1 MKQFIRK
8 YSGLTITA
16 LLFIAVFL
24 FWFHCFP
31 QAMNY
36 QEQNQLFLFSTD
48 YFLQRI
54 ALPGGLT
61 DWLSELTVQFY
72 YLSWLGAL
80 LLALIAVAIQRLTL
94 LTTKSK
100 LLSANILSLLPVV
113 LLIGVMGDE
122 NVLLSYPTAILCALA
137 ATACTRRMPWW
148 GDIVAVPML
157 YWLIGPMTIAY
168 VLIRIIDNPR
178 KEWWTIIWLPV
189 IQLLAYTLFIKE
201 YPLIE
206 VMLGINYYRIP
217 LVLMMPKTL
226 WIVPLAII
234 VLKFLFSKN
243 KVLENKPILSLVSL
257 AVVIACS
264 TGAVKLGYPK
274 DKYELLMQDYL
285 VRQGKWQEIIDRAE
299 HYQVK
304 TAFSSNAVNL
314 ALGMTNQL
322 ADRQFTFYQSGEDAL
337 IMPMV
342 RDNMSNLPSAEA
354 FYQLGMTNSAKRYMY
369 DIQES
374 IINGRQSGRCMKRI
388 AECLIIDEQYKV
400 AQKYLDVLK
409 QTVFYRQW
417 ANDASLDIKNNKGE
431 IGKAQRT
438 RRIKENVLY
447 DYSQIDKMFGQLVVE
462 NKDNKLA
469 LEYFLG
475 QLLLK
480 GDVKSFMGYLGWV
493 MQQGAYAQVPVGY
506 QDAMRCIQS
515 HGTAPNSAYG
525 SYLKNKLGVR
535 N

>member
-1 MKQFIRK
+1 M
-8 YSGLTITA
+8 TTA
-16 LLFIAVFL
+16 LLFIAVFI
-24 FWFHCFP
+24 FWLHCFP

-36 QEQNQLFLFSTD
+36 QEQNQLFLFSTT

-54 ALPGGLT
+54 ALPGGLA
-61 DWLSELTVQFY
+61 DWLSELIVQFY
-72 YLSWLGAL
+72 YVPWLGAL
-80 LLALIAVAIQRLTL
+80 LLALIAIAIQRLML
-94 LTTKSK
+94 LTTRRKS
-100 LLSANILSLLPVV
+100 LAINILSLLPVV
-113 LLIGVMGDE
+113 LLISVMGDE
-122 NVLLSYPTAILCALA
+122 NVLLSYPIAILCTLA
-137 ATACTRRMPWW
+137 ATVCMKRMPWW
-148 GDIVAVPML
+148 GDVIAVPLL
-157 YWLIGPMTIAY
+157 YWLFGTMTIVY
-168 VLIRIIDNPR
+168 VLLRIIDNPG
-178 KEWWTIIWLPV
+178 KEWWTIIWMPA

-217 LVLMMPKTL
+217 LVLMIPKTL
-226 WIVPLAII
+226 WIVPLAIV
-234 VLKFLFSKN
+234 VLAFLFSKY
-243 KVLENKPILSLVSL
+243 KKPYSFIQSLLSL
-257 AVVIACS
+257 AVVIACAIA
-264 TGAVKLGYPK
+264 GVWLGYPK

-314 ALGMTNQL
+314 ALGMTRQL

-342 RDNMSNLPSAEA
+342 RDNMSDLPSAEA
-354 FYQLGMTNSAKRYMY
+354 FFQLGMINSAKRYMY

-388 AECLIIDEQYKV
+388 AECLLIDGQYKV

-409 QTVFYRQW
+409 HTIFYRKW
-417 ANDASLDIKNNKGE
+417 ANSASIS
-431 IGKAQRT
+431 
-438 RRIKENVLY
+438 IKENNIEKLVKTQRAKRIKKNFLY
-447 DYSQIDKMFGQLVVE
+447 DYGQIDKMFGQLVAE
-462 NKDNKLA
+462 NKDNRLA

-480 GDVKSFMGYLGWV
+480 GDAKDFMGYLGWV
-493 MQQGAYAQVPVGY
+493 MQQGAYAQMPIGY
-506 QDAMRCIQS
+506 QDAVRCIQS

-525 SYLKNKLGVR
+525 KYITSRVGSRALPE
-535 N
+535 